1 MIEKLQKTYGIL
13 NSFED
18 LNSKKFNFNN
28 IKIINELLDLNL
40 NQYANIDKESIKSN
54 LSNEHKDVILNI
66 ISKIDTLESKIL
78 PKANLMN
85 SFSENIK

>member
-13 NSFED
+13 NSFVE

-28 IKIINELLDLNL
+28 IKDVNELLDLDL
-40 NQYANIDKESIKSN
+40 NQYANIDKETIKSN
-54 LSNEHKDVILNI
+54 LSNEHKDLILNI

-78 PKANLMN
+78 PKANLVN

>member
-28 IKIINELLDLNL
+28 IKVINELLDLNL

>member
-13 NSFED
+13 NSFEE

-28 IKIINELLDLNL
+28 IKDVNELLDLDL
-40 NQYANIDKESIKSN
+40 NQYANIDKGTIKSN
-54 LSNEHKDVILNI
+54 LSNEHKDLILNI

-78 PKANLMN
+78 PKANLVN

>member
-28 IKIINELLDLNL
+28 IKDINELLDLDL
-40 NQYANIDKESIKSN
+40 NQYANIDKENIKSN
-54 LSNEHKDVILNI
+54 SSNEHKDLILNI

-78 PKANLMN
+78 PKADLMN
-85 SFSENIK
+85 SFSKNIK

>member
-28 IKIINELLDLNL
+28 IKDINELLDLDL

-54 LSNEHKDVILNI
+54 LSNEHKDLILNI

>member
-28 IKIINELLDLNL
+28 IKVINELLDLDL

-54 LSNEHKDVILNI
+54 LSNEHKDLILNI

>member
-13 NSFED
+13 NSFEE

-28 IKIINELLDLNL
+28 IKDVNELLDLDL
-40 NQYANIDKESIKSN
+40 NKYANIDKESIKSN
-54 LSNEHKDVILNI
+54 LSNEHMGLILNI

-78 PKANLMN
+78 PKANLVN

>member
-13 NSFED
+13 NSFEE

-28 IKIINELLDLNL
+28 IKDINELLDLDL
-40 NQYANIDKESIKSN
+40 NQYANIDKENIKSN
-54 LSNEHKDVILNI
+54 SSNEHKDLILNI

-78 PKANLMN
+78 PKADLMN
-85 SFSENIK
+85 SFSKNIK

>member
-28 IKIINELLDLNL
+28 IKDVNELLDLDL
-40 NQYANIDKESIKSN
+40 NQYANIDKENIKSN
-54 LSNEHKDVILNI
+54 SSDEHKDLILNI

-78 PKANLMN
+78 PKADLMN
-85 SFSENIK
+85 SFSKNIK

>member
-13 NSFED
+13 NSFEE

-28 IKIINELLDLNL
+28 IKDINELLDLDL
-40 NQYANIDKESIKSN
+40 NQYANIDKENIKSN
-54 LSNEHKDVILNI
+54 SSNEHKDLILNI

-78 PKANLMN
+78 PKANLIN
-85 SFSENIK
+85 SFSKNIK

>member
-28 IKIINELLDLNL
+28 IKDINELLDLDL

-54 LSNEHKDVILNI
+54 LSNEHKDMILNI

>member
-28 IKIINELLDLNL
+28 IKDVNELLDLDL
-40 NQYANIDKESIKSN
+40 NQYANIDKENIKSN
-54 LSNEHKDVILNI
+54 SSNEHKDLILNI

-85 SFSENIK
+85 SFSKNIK

>member
-13 NSFED
+13 NSFEE

-28 IKIINELLDLNL
+28 IKDVNELLDLDL
-40 NQYANIDKESIKSN
+40 NKYANIDKETIKSN
-54 LSNEHKDVILNI
+54 LSNEHKDLILNI

>member
-13 NSFED
+13 NSFEK

-28 IKIINELLDLNL
+28 IKDVNELLDFDL
-40 NQYANIDKESIKSN
+40 NQYTNIDKDNIKSN
-54 LSNEHKDVILNI
+54 SSNEHKDLILNI

-78 PKANLMN
+78 PKANLVN
-85 SFSENIK
+85 SFSKNIK

>member
-13 NSFED
+13 NSFEK

-28 IKIINELLDLNL
+28 IKDVNELLDLDL
-40 NQYANIDKESIKSN
+40 NQYANIDKDNIKSN
-54 LSNEHKDVILNI
+54 SSNEHKDLILNI

-78 PKANLMN
+78 PKANLVN
-85 SFSENIK
+85 SFSKNIK

>member
-28 IKIINELLDLNL
+28 IKVINELLDLDL
-40 NQYANIDKESIKSN
+40 NQYANIDKENIKSN
-54 LSNEHKDVILNI
+54 LSDEHKDLILNI

-78 PKANLMN
+78 PKADLMN
-85 SFSENIK
+85 SFSKNIK

>member
-13 NSFED
+13 NSFEE

-28 IKIINELLDLNL
+28 IKDVNELLDLDL
-40 NQYANIDKESIKSN
+40 NQYANIDKENIKSN
-54 LSNEHKDVILNI
+54 SSNEHKDLILNI

-78 PKANLMN
+78 PKADLMN
-85 SFSENIK
+85 SFSKNIK